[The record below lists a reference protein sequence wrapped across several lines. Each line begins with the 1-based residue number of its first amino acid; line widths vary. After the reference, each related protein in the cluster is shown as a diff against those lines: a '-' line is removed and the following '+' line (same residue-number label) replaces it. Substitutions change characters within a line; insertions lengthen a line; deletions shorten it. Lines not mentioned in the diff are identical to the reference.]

1 MTTKFIIL
9 SISYIFIQ
17 NHIVL
22 TQETIREMEI
32 EFISAARMGSRL
44 ELSELL
50 DAGVDINCIDD
61 E

>member
-1 MTTKFIIL
+1 MIL
-9 SISYIFIQ
+9 AISYIFIKD
-17 NHIVL
+17 HIVL

-32 EFISAARMGSRL
+32 EFIFAAGMGSRL
-44 ELSELL
+44 EVSELL